1 MQKVPLKN
9 KVLFGIGDMYAGGAF
24 LIVGLLYLKFLTDV
38 VGLAPS
44 LAGTVFL
51 IGKIW
56 DAVSDPMMGV
66 ISDHTKSKFGR
77 RRIYFLCGIIPVFVT
92 FSMLWMRISNSS
104 QISMFL
110 YYSFSYILFN
120 TGFTMV
126 QVPYNAVLADMT
138 NSYKERSI
146 MSGIRLTFSAISA
159 VIAGTIPMLLINLKG
174 YTFMGLCFGIFYA
187 IPWICVFLGT
197 YENKEHYENVENET
211 IKQVFKNL
219 PTIFTNRSF
228 RHHAGLFISSQS
240 AVDFLTT
247 LFIYYLTYVL
257 KRENE
262 FSLVMGAMLIVPIFM
277 VPSYTKI
284 ANKYNKTT
292 PMHIGLVVWI
302 IVLFIALFLR
312 EGQPS
317 FLIYTVAVFSGV
329 GSASALFVPWSILPD
344 ITDVDELISAKR
356 REGLYSGM
364 ATLLRKIAQAAAI
377 FLVGVI
383 LDLVN
388 YVPNVEQTPLAIFGI
403 RLMFSIIPII
413 LLSIALFFS
422 YKYNLTKENHA
433 IIIEEIDRRKNHK
446 DEIASENTIKV
457 CELVS
462 GKKFEDLKL

>member
-1 MQKVPLKN
+1 MKKVPLKN
-9 KVLFGIGDMYAGGAF
+9 KILFGIGDMYAGGAF
-24 LIVGLLYLKFLTDV
+24 LLVGLLYLKFLTDV
-38 VGLAPS
+38 VHLSPA

-56 DAVSDPMMGV
+56 DALSDPMMGV

-77 RRIYFLCGIIPVFVT
+77 RRIYFLCGILPVFLT
-92 FSMLWMRISNSS
+92 FSMLWMRINTTS
-104 QISMFL
+104 QIAMFI
-110 YYSFSYILFN
+110 YYSLSYILFN

-187 IPWICVFLGT
+187 IPWICVFFGT
-197 YENKEHYENVENET
+197 YENEDHLKSVENESVKE
-211 IKQVFKNL
+211 IFKTL
-219 PTIFTNRSF
+219 PTIFKNRSF
-228 RHHAGLFISSQS
+228 RHHAGLFITSQS

-262 FSLVMGAMLIVPIFM
+262 FSLVMGSMLIVPIIM
-277 VPSYTKI
+277 VPIYTKI
-284 ANKYNKTT
+284 ASKYSKTT

-302 IVLFIALFLR
+302 IVLFVALFLK
-312 EGQPS
+312 EGQPNW
-317 FLIYTVAVFSGV
+317 LIYSVAVFSGV

-344 ITDVDELISAKR
+344 ISDVDELISSKR

-377 FLVGVI
+377 FIVGII

-388 YVPNVEQTPLAIFGI
+388 YVPNAQQLPSAIFGI
-403 RLMFSIIPII
+403 KLMFSIIPII
-413 LLSIALFFS
+413 LLSFALYFS
-422 YKYNLTKENHA
+422 YKYRLTKENHS
-433 IIIEEIDRRKNHK
+433 IVIDEIDRRKNRK
-446 DEIASENTIKV
+446 EEIPREETIEV

-462 GKKFEDLKL
+462 GLNFKDLKL